1 MLEALIKAGF
11 SITATWP
18 LRTEMSNRTI
28 ATGTNALTSSIV
40 LVCRPRSQSA
50 PIITSDHF
58 KAELASFLSKTLK
71 NLYSQNIPP
80 VDLSQ
85 ACIGAGMVVF
95 SRYEKI
101 IASDGTSMS
110 IRAALQAIAEISDT
124 FAAAQEVEFDRETR
138 WVLGWFEKYKFNQGL
153 LTEAETLCHA
163 KHTSIENLI
172 AAGLISLPGDKVR
185 LLNREEL
192 VFNREES
199 DLGKESIWKVTQYLI
214 QVLDKNGERSAA
226 EFLSR
231 FCSSFSNRAELVRLL
246 AYRLYDI
253 CDKKGWRGES
263 FVYNRLVSSVMGN
276 VLSTTHHPPFTCNE

>member
-18 LRTEMSNRTI
+18 VRTEMSNRTI
-28 ATGTNALTSSIV
+28 ATGTNALTSSII

-50 PIITSDHF
+50 PIVTGDRF
-58 KAELASFLSKTLK
+58 RAELVSFLPNVLK

-101 IASDGTSMS
+101 IESDGTCMS
-110 IRAALQAIAEISDT
+110 VRAALQAIAEISNA
-124 FAAAQEVEFDRETR
+124 FAAALETEFDSETR

-153 LTEAETLCHA
+153 LTEAEILCKA
-163 KHTSIENLI
+163 KHTSIQKLI
-172 AAGLISLPGDKVR
+172 AAGLISLQGDKVR
-185 LLNREEL
+185 LLKREEL
-192 VFNREES
+192 VFSKEEN
-199 DLGKESIWKVTQYLI
+199 DFGKESIWKVTQYLI
-214 QVLDKNGERSAA
+214 QVLDKNGEKSAA
-226 EFLSR
+226 ELLSR
-231 FCSSFSNRAELVRLL
+231 FCLSFAKLIRLL

-253 CDKKGWRGES
+253 CDKKGCRGES
-263 FVYNRLVSSVMGN
+263 IFYNRLVSSVMGN
-276 VLSTTHHPPFTCNE
+276 VLSITHHRFFTYNE